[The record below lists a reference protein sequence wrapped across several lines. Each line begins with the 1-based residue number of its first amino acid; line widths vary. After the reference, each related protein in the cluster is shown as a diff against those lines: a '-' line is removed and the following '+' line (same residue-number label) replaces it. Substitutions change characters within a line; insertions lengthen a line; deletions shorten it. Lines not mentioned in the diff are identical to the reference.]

1 MEADLGDRPSDGL
14 QRLVEPVDVT
24 GRRAGLG
31 TRLDSC
37 FQHVN
42 TVAAQIMHLNWV
54 FEAALMG
61 DLSNLTTQ
69 QDSFYAFLN
78 RENKS
83 TMQPL
88 RYRI

>member
-1 MEADLGDRPSDGL
+1 
-14 QRLVEPVDVT
+14 
-24 GRRAGLG
+24 
-31 TRLDSC
+31 
-37 FQHVN
+37 
-42 TVAAQIMHLNWV
+42 MHLNWV